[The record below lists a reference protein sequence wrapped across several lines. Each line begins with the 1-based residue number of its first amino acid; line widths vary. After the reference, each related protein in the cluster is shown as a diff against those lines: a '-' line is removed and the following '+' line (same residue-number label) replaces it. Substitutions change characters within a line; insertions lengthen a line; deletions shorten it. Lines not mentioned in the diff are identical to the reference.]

1 MLVSI
6 KQGRALYQLGDRVT
20 GMSVRLSDVDLADK
34 IKNTIQ
40 GRFGT
45 GFVARSWID
54 LNRTFFRALQ
64 VEKTVM
70 TILLSLII
78 LVAAFNIIS
87 TLIMGVMEKTKDIGI
102 LRALGATRGAI
113 RRIFLMQGFV
123 VGLFGVLLGALAGLA
138 LAYNLNPV
146 SDFLDR
152 TFGIQV
158 FPSDIY
164 YFDKIPADINN
175 HDVLI
180 VVGFALVMSLL
191 AGIYPAHYAAKLDPV
206 QALRYE

>member
-1 MLVSI
+1 
-6 KQGRALYQLGDRVT
+6 
-20 GMSVRLSDVDLADK
+20 MSVRLSDVELADR
-34 IKNTIQ
+34 IKSSIQ
-40 GRFGT
+40 GSFGT
-45 GFVARSWID
+45 GFIARSWMD

-87 TLIMGVMEKTKDIGI
+87 TLIMSVMEKTKEIGI

-113 RRIFLMQGFV
+113 RRIFLLQGFV
-123 VGLFGVLLGALAGLA
+123 VGFLGVLLGAVSGLA
-138 LAYNLNPV
+138 LANYLNPV
-146 SDFLDR
+146 SDFLER
-152 TFGIQV
+152 RFGISV

-164 YFDKIPADINN
+164 YFDQIPVQINGN
-175 HDVLI
+175 DVI
-180 VVGFALVMSLL
+180 VIVIFALIMSLF
-191 AGIYPAHYAAKLDPV
+191 AGFYPAHYAASLKPV